1 MITRPSNWD
10 NVQAFTDRPKLPVGA
25 YVCRIKR
32 AVVKDGSTGAQLCVL
47 FDIEDGEYAGFYKA
61 DFNAN
66 TAENKKW
73 RGVLRL
79 FLPKNDGS
87 EKDEWTKSTLKGF
100 VTSVEES
107 NRGYYWDWDENSLAG
122 LELGIIFRN
131 EEWDYNG
138 RTGWAVRPFRACPV
152 DTVQDGDYKLPPDK
166 PLKGPPSSATPGA
179 SSGAFTDYNANEDDL
194 PF

>member
-1 MITRPSNWD
+1 MITRPDNWD
-10 NVQAFTDRPKLPVGA
+10 NVQVFADRQKLPVGA

-32 AVVKDGSTGAQLCVL
+32 AAVQSGNYVEQLCVL
-47 FDIEDGEYAGFYKA
+47 FDIEDGEYAGFYEN
-61 DFNAN
+61 DYTAN
-66 TAENKKW
+66 PSEKKKW

-87 EKDEWTKSTLKGF
+87 EKDEWTKSALKGF

-107 NRGYYWDWDENSLAG
+107 NRGYMWDWDENTLAG

-131 EEWDYNG
+131 EEWAYNG
-138 RTGWAVRPFRACPV
+138 RTGWAVRPFRACSV
-152 DTVQDGDYKLPPDK
+152 DTVIDGDYKLPPDK
-166 PLKGPPSSATPGA
+166 PLNGSSSVASGA
-179 SSGAFTDYNANEDDL
+179 PSGAFTSFDSDDEL

>member
-1 MITRPSNWD
+1 MIDRPSNWD
-10 NVQAFTDRPKLPVGA
+10 SVQVFSDRPRLPVGA

-32 AVVKDGSTGAQLCVL
+32 AVVQSGNYGDQLCVL
-47 FDIEDGEYAGFYKA
+47 FDIEDGEYAGFYENDYA
-61 DFNAN
+61 ASNS
-66 TAENKKW
+66 ENKKW

-79 FLPKNDGS
+79 FLPRNDGS

-107 NRGYYWDWDENSLAG
+107 NRGYMWDWDENSLGG

-131 EEWDYNG
+131 EEWAYDG
-138 RTGWAVRPFRACPV
+138 RTGWAVRPFRACSV
-152 DTVQDGDYKLPPDK
+152 DTVIDGDYRLPADK
-166 PLKGPPSSATPGA
+166 PLKENASAAPSASA
-179 SSGAFTDYNANEDDL
+179 SAFTAFDSNDEEL

>member
-10 NVQAFTDRPKLPVGA
+10 NVQVFTDRPKLPVGA

-47 FDIEDGEYAGFYKA
+47 FDIEDGEYAGFYEA
-61 DFNAN
+61 DFNTN

-100 VTSVEES
+100 VASVEES
-107 NRGYYWDWDENSLAG
+107 NRGYYWDWDENSLSG

-138 RTGWAVRPFRACPV
+138 RTGWAVRPFRACSV

-166 PLKGPPSSATPGA
+166 PLKGSPSSATPGA